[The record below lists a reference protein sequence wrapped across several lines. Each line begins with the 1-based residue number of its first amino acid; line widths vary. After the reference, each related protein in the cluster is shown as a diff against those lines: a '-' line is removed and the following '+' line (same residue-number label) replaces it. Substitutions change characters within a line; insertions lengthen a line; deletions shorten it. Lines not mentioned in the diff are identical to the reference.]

1 MPSCRNCGARL
12 SKFDSDICPVCGTK
26 KPLEGVSSETIEIT
40 SQVDLSSFTAGQKVK
55 RRRKTMLLLSLLL
68 GFTGALFF
76 YIKKAL
82 LGFVW
87 LLINLLV
94 GAGLAVLF
102 LLVVK
107 LNLALSIILPV
118 ILIYLVNAIVG
129 AIYFLKPNLKDGE
142 GEFVV

>member
-40 SQVDLSSFTAGQKVK
+40 SQVDLSSFAAGQKVK

-82 LGFVW
+82 LGFIW